1 MNLRNTR
8 EIKDFASRRLE
19 ESASQKQ
26 IVLIYIGLALG
37 LTAFVTVLNH
47 VLDLQIENF
56 GGLSNLGKK
65 TMLSSVQSMLPLAQS
80 VLTMCLD
87 VGYVAAML
95 RIARGM
101 YTSPQTLRL
110 GFDRFWVLLRCS
122 IFKGLI
128 FTGVTFV
135 SLYAG
140 ILIFMV
146 TPFSEA
152 AMEILMPLVSQMS
165 LLDNAVMMD
174 DATYAQLV
182 QAMTPCFV
190 IGGVMMLVLGGSIFY
205 SFRMV
210 NYVIIDKPAMGA
222 LMALRQSKKMMRGH
236 RLELL
241 KLDVSLWWYYLA
253 SAGALLICY
262 GDLLLPML
270 GVELPVSETVAF
282 FGFYALYM
290 AASFCVHFFLRNRA
304 EVSEPLVGRQG
315 SRVSMRVAR
324 GCASLLS
331 RPFSG

>member
-8 EIKDFASRRLE
+8 EIKAFASRRLE
-19 ESASQKQ
+19 DSASQKQ
-26 IVLIYIGLALG
+26 IVVIYVALALG
-37 LTAFVTVLNH
+37 LTALVTVLNH

-65 TMLSSVQSMLPLAQS
+65 TMLSSVQSMLPMAQS
-80 VLTMCLD
+80 ILTMCLD

-128 FTGVTFV
+128 LTGVAFV
-135 SLYAG
+135 SMYTG
-140 ILIFMV
+140 IMIFMLTPLAEPVVEIV
-146 TPFSEA
+146 TP
-152 AMEILMPLVSQMS
+152 LMSQMS
-165 LLDNAVMMD
+165 LLGSAVMID

-182 QAMTPCFV
+182 RAMLPCFV
-190 IGGVMMLVLGGSIFY
+190 FGGVMLLILGGPIFY

-222 LMALRQSKKMMRGH
+222 LMALRESKKMMRGH
-236 RLELL
+236 RLQLL
-241 KLDVSLWWYYLA
+241 KLDLSLWPYYLA
-253 SAGALLICY
+253 SGAALVVCY
-262 GDLLLPML
+262 GDVILPML
-270 GVELPVSETVAF
+270 GVELPVSEKVAF

-290 AASFCVHFFLRNRA
+290 AASFCVHYFLRNRA
-304 EVSEPLVGRQG
+304 EVSFALAYDAVKPEEKQSDGVILGNIFD
-315 SRVSMRVAR
+315 M
-324 GCASLLS
+324 
-331 RPFSG
+331 